1 MVMPPS
7 QRVLYQSDDNTK
19 LKGFIKAL
27 ETSIDLSQF
36 GAMGATAITGIAAN
50 KGAIS
55 NSAIQGVQAVSPA
68 FKTLEKTIVEFS
80 KGMSDFVKSGGIKKI
95 IQPFEAISKA
105 AKAVTPQVLKDFF
118 STFKPITD
126 LLKDLLKTAKPA
138 LQNFFKSLSQV
149 SSNLYDATKT
159 KIGTTIQ
166 GSKNTGIVE
175 LENKRANLQNKG
187 DNLNKEIN
195 ELNKKFTTNQEINKK
210 TPINDFNKIQDGLKT
225 KSVEVASEIKS
236 NETLLKQ
243 YDDLLVS
250 KNKLYQL
257 EIDLKKLKLDTGTL
271 DKKALGDLQRQAQA
285 EIKKQETLINNL
297 KGNLDEGAKLRFENE
312 KVIRKAENQVTG
324 KLITNKSELENIQS
338 QKKVIKDNLGKG
350 GTDTVTPRNLRVDQD
365 NLQKLIIEEEKLNK
379 VISEQETLLKGLNK
393 AKQQGSSVALQNTDE
408 AIKLATELNKTTVAM
423 QNLGKAFQSYVKITD
438 AFLTGTSIAKAFL
451 IIKEGMDDV
460 TRSIKNSENALLLM
474 QKQGFDISGFDEL
487 SKIKDVM
494 TLNTQVTSDFVTSTV
509 ARFNEFE
516 ENLRRVGTVF
526 ETELDM
532 KERTANLQEFGMTIQ
547 DLVNNNLKNTVT
559 ETEAL
564 AATYEALSAGFT
576 TATSSTQ
583 VMEAGLKLAA
593 ASGADS
599 GEVMRLLS
607 KTLNAYGK
615 DASEASKVAA
625 QLNTIVENGITTVA
639 ELSGGFGQLSTVASA
654 VGIDLEEA
662 GAALAVLTTKGT
674 STAQAMTQLQSLFTA
689 FIDPEFS
696 KRLEDLKI
704 DLKINKSVVETKG
717 LVNVLKELDE
727 AVGGNAVK
735 WGQLL
740 PEIQA
745 YRAALSLTSDG
756 VTKLETVTKK
766 MVDTTAQQL
775 ENVFN
780 IRLDNNQITKFTQIV
795 NKLNSTLI
803 SVGRSLAPL
812 LEDGINFLSVVAVN
826 ISKWVEANLGL
837 IKSVASITLGLK
849 AFEGV
854 TKSVIGTLGGLLG
867 VYTTWRFLTGKLL
880 PDLGALFSV
889 TTDGR
894 KAIDGTKNAF
904 EKLGIAL
911 GKNALFT
918 NKNLTLMDKFKIVLG
933 NFTGLGAKTSD
944 ELIAMSSANED
955 MIKKF
960 RGTIGTSFNLKNA
973 LSELGKTAVDI
984 AKAGWKGLT
993 TAVNLTGKGLKALF
1007 LSPIIPTGIGLLGAL
1022 GAAVYGVS
1030 KGFEII
1036 EKKKESLKASLS
1048 DIKQSIKDTTQTL
1061 NSLSFGKVRIEDL
1074 SANDI
1079 KKQLEQISDIS
1090 IGKNDKT
1097 LKQQADKF
1105 LQANQKNLASLEELQ
1120 NQRDALLSRPVPD
1133 NSPQYVEYTN
1143 KLKDLNNQ
1151 ISQINS
1157 DLTKQLGKDLEVR
1170 VLTTQSTLEKLLDA
1184 EQQYLNDL
1192 VELDK
1197 HYKVTFFG
1205 IGEAISNYLSST
1217 SKKFEGFGFAIEDT
1231 FKGIQRFV
1239 DDIFGGN
1246 LGEKIEL
1253 DKTYALIEKLN
1264 TDLNSLQQQYAEN
1277 LIGNYKY
1284 ENLILDGKKLEIDLQ
1299 KELNNLWKEQG
1310 NIQTENYS
1318 KFTKTISAIKEE
1330 LDAQQKSIK
1339 KNIEL
1344 TNTAIASNQSTI
1356 NNKYGLSNIL
1366 NAKQRKQYSNIY
1378 NQEDRIN
1385 YLKED
1390 VLSSV
1395 YERKY
1400 ASKSPVNIKT
1410 DEGDTLITAII
1421 KNNKDLIAQTFKDD
1435 QFLKLQTEKERV
1447 AYLDQNKDIP
1457 FIIKDF
1463 ISKQE
1468 NFVALQQTTLE
1479 GLEKEIILPNINE
1492 RGKEFYNNQIALEQM
1507 LKELQDIN
1515 KGIEKANQ
1523 DLNLIAKAGEVLNN
1537 RVDLSKPNSLSDRK
1551 TREFGNRQ
1559 KEINDTISAVE
1570 LVSNGALINQ
1580 NFRDSILTKEQQK
1593 TLTKAEQDA
1602 ILSSEDNFKKY
1613 LTSNVTNYTA
1623 KVNQAYIDFLQNP
1636 KNQKLLEG
1644 LTEEQKY
1651 QEFYK
1656 GDSSKY
1662 TYTTKV
1668 SDLQTKAANNLGATE
1683 SGLTQDQIDAL
1694 LNASELPTK
1703 ILDQAQ
1709 SIFDDLDEEFITAEQ
1724 ALKRFDENIMKVRG
1738 DVGTDNI
1745 AHLLKARID
1754 LVRAA
1759 NAELLEE
1766 EQKHAQKMETLMSGI
1781 FGESAKQMEAIA
1793 SIRLKTSKS
1802 NLQTEKEIYDQMVK
1816 EGVWTE
1822 MQLKTQKDKI
1832 EQMSA
1837 ELLVQEFDYLST
1849 KGNIRAE
1856 EITKTKQHLELL
1868 QSTEFTFNK
1877 SRINTLERL
1886 DQELLKNAIKTKKE
1900 QLINLEN
1907 SNSLTTEQI
1916 REFRESIIQLEE
1928 QYNLK
1933 ELTLEW
1939 NKYQKRYEEREK
1951 AIQKYRTKIEQYSEL
1966 ELVNEEDKQ
1975 KQLNNLQQQ
1984 SIQEYGTYLNNKL
1997 NLVKQNGGD
2006 TEEILIQIQQ
2016 NEFELEKAITE
2027 RLKIEFEQRIRLR
2040 SEYYDRLKEEQ
2051 QTIKD
2056 NLQSLNPIVPQ
2067 AAEFLE
2073 GRKSASGSALEQLNI
2088 EKQILNLK
2096 TQSLEA
2102 EVEMKERL
2110 LEIDTNLL
2118 NIEKEEKIEAEQ
2130 TNLLYADSIVLQKE
2144 RLVLEAETP
2153 EKLKLANEQLELAK
2167 IKRNEIK
2174 VKTEENITNI
2184 KLEYLEQEKQLN
2196 VLRQTLN
2203 INKEIAN
2210 KDLEIAT
2217 IQNKYNVYQERL
2229 SLYQQFLAL
2238 SKEHKMSAKE
2248 QYEEEKKHLKIK
2260 QDIEKQ
2266 LFDLENDKLKLQY
2279 EVLEIEAKITQEKT
2293 KQDNILREA
2302 ENRRL
2307 TATIEDLK
2315 KEQSKIKRDKDG
2327 IAITQEDKLKDDNL
2341 KEQINTSTSLIESNL
2356 NIISK
2361 NDEIIQSQ
2369 EKLGLSIEAATAKLN
2384 VMIAQNTQLF
2394 NQGQALEKSQLYLS
2408 PNAPREDREV
2418 GERIRDYNLRNLGNQ
2433 LSNNPLNSG
2442 KNRSTLGLLNLGNLY
2457 NDSEGTIR
2465 NYKDGGKVKANNL
2478 IKEIKN
2484 TENPYEV
2491 LALGKQVLKA
2501 LEREGDG
2508 AVPIVANK
2516 DEFILNKEE
2525 TKILE
2530 QLKASGI
2537 WDFFKNKKI
2546 QNFKDGGFVTNHRG
2560 QKIPDTVHKQLVNA
2574 PEGTTTRLTLDGTA
2588 NYYLRTRDGVNKV
2601 GIGDKYTPTNSNL
2614 QYTIQLN
2621 SGGFPVL
2628 MNNNVEY
2635 KAGSP
2640 IAPQITSQNN
2650 IPQLQNTQNP
2660 STPNNKI
2667 SPLSQQQPPKTHEA
2681 DPDYKY
2687 RFIVNRTTVDLP
2699 IYGYLKNGQRFYKT
2713 IKDGKLI
2720 PTTLNHGDVFLGQ
2733 KFFVNKTNKLEGYL
2747 GFHTPQEWARLNK
2760 LDEDQLSRVRKG
2772 YNDSGFV
2779 NPASASDI
2787 QFWNANT
2794 APKLDGYDNYVAD
2807 AEFALY
2813 RKTSTGEYFALEGER
2828 EEDMFFP
2835 SYVRNTQGEIV
2846 KQTNRNKLKLKAISI
2861 QDGFQ
2866 VNDKT
2871 FFKPESKELQ
2881 NKRGFYTKAEYEK
2894 LKEEE
2899 EYYLAHIKK
2908 GSGETI
2914 RGFNSGG
2921 KVFSTNELDSLISNA
2936 KVNETEVFNLGKE
2949 MLKAIYKEGEGA
2961 VPLVANKDEY
2971 ILNKEETK
2979 VLTKLKEKGIWE
2991 EIKNNIQSYS
3001 TGGKIKTE
3009 NGITF
3014 LEVDTST
3021 WQDKWREKGVTEE
3034 YILRNQKQW
3043 EKNKERLNIQ
3053 NITKSQQVK
3062 SMSEAEKSKKDIE
3075 VSSDKFIEKQSTD
3088 TDYLGLL
3095 NRKNLGAW
3103 GIKSKPYLPNL
3114 RIQDKERSENIKRLD
3129 LVRQDNSYD
3138 YSDIPTR
3145 NSGSYERHEEPRTR
3159 TNYGSSTGGETRT
3172 LNINHEINVNAN
3184 KTGDADLDAIVS
3196 LVENKIKSEN
3206 DKIARN
3212 LDFELRNKIRN

>member
-7 QRVLYQSDDNTK
+7 QRVLYQSDDNAK

-68 FKTLEKTIVEFS
+68 FKTLEKTVVEFS

-95 IQPFEAISKA
+95 IQPFEAISNA
-105 AKAVTPQVLKDFF
+105 AKTVTPQVLKDFF

-159 KIGTTIQ
+159 KLGTAIQ
-166 GSKNTGIVE
+166 GSKNRGIVE
-175 LENKRANLQNKG
+175 LENQRANLQNKG
-187 DNLNKEIN
+187 DNLNKKIN

-243 YDDLLVS
+243 YDELLAS

-312 KVIRKAENQVTG
+312 KVIRRAENQLTG
-324 KLITNKSELENIQS
+324 KLITNKSELNNIQA
-338 QKKVIKDNLGKG
+338 QKKALNENFGKA
-350 GTDTVTPRNLRVDQD
+350 GTDTVNIKNFDADERSLTR
-365 NLQKLIIEEEKLNK
+365 LIAEEEKLNK
-379 VISEQETLLKGLNK
+379 VIQEQENVLTGLNK
-393 AKQQGSSVALQNTDE
+393 ARQQGSTVALQNTDD

-423 QNLGKAFQSYVKITD
+423 QNLGKAFQAYVKITD
-438 AFLTGTSIAKAFL
+438 TFLTGTSIAKAFITL
-451 IIKEGMDDV
+451 QEGIQDV
-460 TRSIKNSENALLLM
+460 TREAKNAGDALLLM

-487 SKIKDVM
+487 SKIKDIM

-526 ETELDM
+526 ETDLNME
-532 KERTANLQEFGMTIQ
+532 ERTANLQEFGMTIQ
-547 DLVNNNLKNTVT
+547 NLVNNSLKNTVT

-576 TATSSTQ
+576 SATSSTQ
-583 VMEAGLKLAA
+583 VMKAGLKLAA
-593 ASGADS
+593 SSGADS

-615 DASEASKVAA
+615 DASEAAKVAA

-639 ELSGGFGQLSTVASA
+639 ELSGGFGQLSTVANA

-717 LVNVLKELDE
+717 LVTVLKELDE

-780 IRLDNNQITKFTQIV
+780 IRLDDNQITKFTQIV

-803 SVGRSLAPL
+803 NVGRSLAPIM
-812 LEDGINFLSVVAVN
+812 EQSINFVSLIANN

-837 IKSVASITLGLK
+837 VKTMASITLGLK

-867 VYTTWRFLTGKLL
+867 IFTTWRFLTGKLL
-880 PDLGALFSV
+880 PDLGALFV
-889 TTDGR
+889 TSKKGMEAMALAQQNGA
-894 KAIDGTKNAF
+894 KWFELFGIGLKN
-904 EKLGIAL
+904 
-911 GKNALFT
+911 NALLSNQNLSIWGKFT
-918 NKNLTLMDKFKIVLG
+918 TVLG
-933 NFTGLGAKTSD
+933 NLTGLGAKSGKEIQALGQATAD
-944 ELIAMSSANED
+944 TA
-955 MIKKF
+955 KKF
-960 RGTIGTSFNLKNA
+960 QGMWATEKLFRGIQNSFSNMREGNVKLGESVKALGTTLKNTT
-973 LSELGKTAVDI
+973 LT
-984 AKAGWKGLT
+984 GLNIFGNGI
-993 TAVNLTGKGLKALF
+993 NLVGKGLKTLF
-1007 LSPIIPTGIGLLGAL
+1007 LSPVIPTGVGLLGAL
-1022 GAAVYGVS
+1022 AAAAYGVS

-1048 DIKQSIKDTTQTL
+1048 DVKQSIKDTTQTL

-1090 IGKNDKT
+1090 IGKNDET

-1133 NSPQYVEYTN
+1133 NSPHYAEYTN

-1151 ISQINS
+1151 IAQINS

-1205 IGEAISNYLSST
+1205 IGEAISDYLSST

-1330 LDAQQKSIK
+1330 LDTQQKAIK

-1356 NNKYGLSNIL
+1356 NNKYSLSNL
-1366 NAKQRKQYSNIY
+1366 LGAKQRDEYSNIY
-1378 NQEDRIN
+1378 NNEDRIT

-1390 VLSSV
+1390 
-1395 YERKY
+1395 
-1400 ASKSPVNIKT
+1400 A
-1410 DEGDTLITAII
+1410 LINLYT
-1421 KNNKDLIAQTFKDD
+1421 KQNNKSASEWLSGNSSQEEKAIKSFLPQIREILQDD
-1435 QFLKLQTEKERV
+1435 NFINLSTEKERKD
-1447 AYLDQNKDIP
+1447 YLNTNRNDVSGLV
-1457 FIIKDF
+1457 KDF
-1463 ISKQE
+1463 LSNQNNFDILQKQDIKE
-1468 NFVALQQTTLE
+1468 
-1479 GLEKEIILPNINE
+1479 LEKSITTSFINE
-1492 RGKEFYNNQIALEQM
+1492 RGKEFYKNQTALEQM

-1570 LVSNGALINQ
+1570 LVSKGALYNQ
-1580 NFRDSILTKEQQK
+1580 NFRNDFLTEEQQK

-1613 LTSNVTNYTA
+1613 LTSNVTDYTA

-1668 SDLQTKAANNLGATE
+1668 SDLQTKAANKLGATE

-1709 SIFDDLDEEFITAEQ
+1709 SIFDDLEEEFITAEQ

-1802 NLQTEKEIYDQMVK
+1802 NLQTEKEIYDQMV
-1816 EGVWTE
+1816 EDGVWTE

-1837 ELLVQEFDYLST
+1837 ELLVQEFDYLNT
-1849 KGNIRAE
+1849 KGNIRSE
-1856 EITKTKQHLELL
+1856 EINKTKQHLELL

-1877 SRINTLERL
+1877 SRIDTLERL

-1900 QLINLEN
+1900 QLINLQN

-2040 SEYYDRLKEEQ
+2040 SEYYARLKEEQ
-2051 QTIKD
+2051 ETIKE
-2056 NLQSLNPIVPQ
+2056 NLQSLTPIVPQ
-2067 AAEFLE
+2067 ATEFLE
-2073 GRKSASGSALEQLNI
+2073 SRKSTSGSALEQLNI
-2088 EKQILNLK
+2088 EKQIINLK
-2096 TQSLEA
+2096 KQSLDSETQ
-2102 EVEMKERL
+2102 MKQRL

-2118 NIEKEEKIEAEQ
+2118 NLEKEERIEAEQ
-2130 TNLLYADSIVLQKE
+2130 TNLLYSDSIVKQKE
-2144 RLVLEAETP
+2144 KLVLEAETP

-2167 IKRNEIK
+2167 IKREEIK
-2174 VKTEENITNI
+2174 AKTEENITNI
-2184 KLEYLEQEKQLN
+2184 KLEYLEQEKQLDL
-2196 VLRQTLN
+2196 LRQTVD
-2203 INKEIAN
+2203 INKEVAS
-2210 KDLEIAT
+2210 KDLEIAA
-2217 IQNKYNVYQERL
+2217 IQNKYNIYQERL
-2229 SLYQQFLAL
+2229 NLYQQFLAL
-2238 SKEHKMSAKE
+2238 SKDHKMSVKE
-2248 QYEEEKKHLKIK
+2248 QYEEEKRQLQIK
-2260 QDIEKQ
+2260 QEIEKK
-2266 LFDLENDKLKLQY
+2266 LFDLETKKLELKY
-2279 EVLEIEAKITQEKT
+2279 KGLEIEGKITIEKT
-2293 KQDNILREA
+2293 KQENILLEE
-2302 ENRRL
+2302 ENRRISQNIESLRGQQRNL
-2307 TATIEDLK
+2307 TKGRDYTELSQQEKDKYDSLK
-2315 KEQSKIKRDKDG
+2315 NQLK
-2327 IAITQEDKLKDDNL
+2327 TQEELLESNTKIINSNLELVETQKENNKLLKQLIQDTNSQKQAFNQKQNLEKANLYKNQNVSSEDKRIGEDIIKNETSNL
-2341 KEQINTSTSLIESNL
+2341 K
-2356 NIISK
+2356 
-2361 NDEIIQSQ
+2361 
-2369 EKLGLSIEAATAKLN
+2369 
-2384 VMIAQNTQLF
+2384 
-2394 NQGQALEKSQLYLS
+2394 
-2408 PNAPREDREV
+2408 
-2418 GERIRDYNLRNLGNQ
+2418 NQ
-2433 LSNNPLNSG
+2433 LSNHPLSG
-2442 KNRSTLGLLNLGNLY
+2442 ERKRSTLGLLNLNISS
-2457 NDSEGTIR
+2457 DGTIK
-2465 NYKDGGKVKANNL
+2465 NFKSGGKVTPNDL

-2508 AVPIVANK
+2508 AVPLVANK

-2525 TKILE
+2525 TKVLE

-2560 QKIPDTVHKQLVNA
+2560 QKIPDTVHKQLLNT
-2574 PEGTTTRLTLDGTA
+2574 PEGTTTRLTLNGEA
-2588 NYYLRTRDGVNKV
+2588 NYYLRTREGVNKV
-2601 GIGDKYTPTNSNL
+2601 GIGDKYTPSNSNL
-2614 QYTIQLN
+2614 QYTVKLN

-2628 MNNNVEY
+2628 MNNNETY

-2640 IAPQITSQNN
+2640 VKT
-2650 IPQLQNTQNP
+2650 IPQLQYQ
-2660 STPNNKI
+2660 K
-2667 SPLSQQQPPKTHEA
+2667 QEPKTHEA

-2687 RFIVNRTTVDLP
+2687 RVIINRTTVDLP
-2699 IYGYLKNGQRFYKT
+2699 IYGYLKNGQRFYKI

-2720 PTTLNHGDVFLGQ
+2720 PTKLNHGDVFLGQ

-2760 LDEDQLSRVRKG
+2760 IDEDQLNRVRKG
-2772 YNDSGFV
+2772 YKDSGFV
-2779 NPASASDI
+2779 RPASAFDI
-2787 QFWNANT
+2787 QQWNANT
-2794 APKLDGYDNYVAD
+2794 APKLDGFNNYVAD

-2813 RKTSTGEYFALEGER
+2813 RKKTTGEYYALEGER

-2835 SYVRNTQGEIV
+2835 SYVRNSKGEIV
-2846 KQTNRNKLKLKAISI
+2846 RQNNKNKLKLKPISI
-2861 QDGFQ
+2861 SDGFEIRG
-2866 VNDKT
+2866 KI

-2881 NKRGFYTKAEYEK
+2881 NKRGFYSKEEYAK

-2899 EYYLAHIKK
+2899 KYYLAHIKR

-2921 KVFSTNELDSLISNA
+2921 KVFSTNDLDNLVSNA
-2936 KVNETEVFNLGKE
+2936 KVNEAEVFNLGKE
-2949 MLKAIYKEGEGA
+2949 MLKAIHKEGEGA

-2979 VLTKLKEKGIWE
+2979 ILTKLKDTGIWDVIKQNIDNYRLGG
-2991 EIKNNIQSYS
+2991 EIKLENNNEIPRQEYFTHKDGSVQPFPDSY
-3001 TGGKIKTE
+3001 K
-3009 NGITF
+3009 
-3014 LEVDTST
+3014 
-3021 WQDKWREKGVTEE
+3021 Q
-3034 YILRNQKQW
+3034 RNAPRG
-3043 EKNKERLNIQ
+3043 ERD
-3053 NITKSQQVK
+3053 SAG
-3062 SMSEAEKSKKDIE
+3062 MSS
-3075 VSSDKFIEKQSTD
+3075 
-3088 TDYLGLL
+3088 
-3095 NRKNLGAW
+3095 NLG
-3103 GIKSKPYLPNL
+3103 GM
-3114 RIQDKERSENIKRLD
+3114 
-3129 LVRQDNSYD
+3129 
-3138 YSDIPTR
+3138 R
-3145 NSGSYERHEEPRTR
+3145 NSGFDTPTKK
-3159 TNYGSSTGGETRT
+3159 
-3172 LNINHEINVNAN
+3172 LEIDHKITVEAK
-3184 KTGDADLDAIVS
+3184 KTGEQDMDMLMDIVEKKVKMVNDNTMRQ
-3196 LVENKIKSEN
+3196 LEMELQNKI
-3206 DKIARN
+3206 
-3212 LDFELRNKIRN
+3212 